1 MQVAQ
6 HREVKTGSDPRNLP
20 DFTTLREEMGK
31 LTHPARPDIDWR
43 KVENLSLSLFEIN
56 GVELQTGAWYT
67 LARIHLAR
75 INGMNQGLAILIA
88 LLSHQWVQLWPEPVH
103 ARVEII
109 NDLLQHLQKL
119 FCTFPL
125 GGVDVS
131 DLTLAEIRLL
141 ELQDILRRQNLDHVC
156 QMNSL
161 IQLIRSALSRRE
173 SSLQPEDEPVEAR
186 KAEQG
191 AVITEDTPATRLMD
205 VIRKTSETGVQVA
218 EKQRVPPKRWPAF
231 MAGMATALALSSI
244 VIFVRQASHPPNT
257 AILPM
262 AASVAWI
269 PQAMTPAQIEAFR
282 GTENSRTHAGMW
294 LARISS
300 QINWIMNLAPGWRLR
315 YGQGLLVQAQ
325 MLWPDEPATQT
336 LVQRWEQYQAGRTL
350 PASQLSGW
358 HEGMMQLRA
367 LSEQLDALDR
377 QKGKYPTVSEL
388 KKSIWRIT
396 STFASAVPVE
406 EELRQLVSAPEEVNA
421 PQANAEQAARH
432 LDSLIHVL
440 EQLSVPGGEHIA
452 SDKVLPASALQAQIG
467 GQKTNSHQG

>member
-119 FCTFPL
+119 FCTIPL
-125 GGVDVS
+125 GGVDKS

-161 IQLIRSALSRRE
+161 IQLIRSALSQRE
-173 SSLQPEDEPVEAR
+173 SNLQPEDEPVEAR
-186 KAEQG
+186 KAE
-191 AVITEDTPATRLMD
+191 
-205 VIRKTSETGVQVA
+205 QVA

-396 STFASAVPVE
+396 STFASSVPVE

-421 PQANAEQAARH
+421 PQANAEQTARH